1 MVEVLN
7 ETNQAIITSVS
18 VAHKI
23 ERASE
28 RFLLILTNF
37 TQVPLADHSAFL
49 IKMEYTLK
57 SFPG

>member
-1 MVEVLN
+1 MVDVLN

-18 VAHKI
+18 VARKI
-23 ERASE
+23 ERA
-28 RFLLILTNF
+28 RFLLILTNL
-37 TQVPLADHSAFL
+37 TQVPLADHSALL

>member
-18 VAHKI
+18 VARKI
-23 ERASE
+23 ERA

-37 TQVPLADHSAFL
+37 TQVPLADHSALL